1 MLEMDR
7 DAEARIDATL
17 VERVVRDGEARVFE
31 ILVRRH
37 QALVRAQLRRLL
49 HDDFATADDLAQ
61 ETFVLAWRKLEQF
74 RGDSRFATWLYR
86 IAYSCFLQHLRG
98 KGGQSSLLLELERG
112 EDESHLIDL
121 GTPELGLDL
130 DAALGR
136 LSANQRVVLMYCVQL
151 GLSHEEVAEV
161 LNMPLGS
168 VKTHV
173 ARGRAKMR
181 ELLHDWA
188 PKTQGATLDA

>member
-74 RGDSRFATWLYR
+74 RGGSRFATWLYR

-112 EDESHLIDL
+112 EDESHLIDR

-181 ELLHDWA
+181 ELLHDWV